1 MVPWVCASTQQ
12 QTREK
17 RWTEKKNTTNKQ
29 NKKKK
34 GSARCCISALLRLS
48 LRFLYI
54 YVYDAKMAD
63 PTNLVVRRHRLD
75 DGLADPHVFI
85 YLFIFFFIL
94 KPDQRQKSSV
104 CYFFQTPS
112 YPPGLCFDMGQVN
125 VIIRH
130 FFFFHLGAGRDREKF
145 LGNDKQKIDRRVFLK
160 RF

>member
-1 MVPWVCASTQQ
+1 MAAIRARIKMVGPRQLYRLGSDGAVGMRVYA
-12 QTREK
+12 
-17 RWTEKKNTTNKQ
+17 TTNEGEEMERKKKYNKQ
-29 NKKKK
+29 TKQKKK

-85 YLFIFFFIL
+85 YLFYFFFIL

-130 FFFFHLGAGRDREKF
+130 FFFFF
-145 LGNDKQKIDRRVFLK
+145 I
-160 RF
+160 